1 MDSEEEKELKNIVNK
16 KKAEFEEVKEHIGKL
31 KSNIPAEDPKFNDL
45 RKRKAELTLEL
56 DDIEYQLRSGATAQ
70 MNEQLGT
77 LERVAAT
84 LETEI
89 GYLEKKISSD

>member
-1 MDSEEEKELKNIVNK
+1 MDSEKELKDIVNK
-16 KKAEFEEVKEHIGKL
+16 KKAEFENVKEHIGKL

-56 DDIEYQLRSGATAQ
+56 DDIEYQLQSGVTAQ